1 MKSKIRIWLAI
12 VALTLFV
19 GSALGWSHFRNSR
32 ASLYLTTP
40 VTRGVIHSTVGA
52 TGTLNAVVTVQVGSQ
67 VSGDIKG
74 LYADFN
80 TKVTKGQLVALIDP
94 EIFQARVNQAKAN
107 LDNARESVINA
118 QAGEA
123 KAQADIVSAQAAR
136 DNAKAQ
142 LAKTQADSHNAGLQL
157 QRSRS
162 LLAKGLMDK
171 QDADTAQASYDGDAA
186 TVRAAQAQV
195 QSADSNIKAA
205 QAEYKVAQ
213 AQVAAMQTQVRQF
226 QAALAQTELDLEHTQ
241 IRAPV
246 DGTVIARHMDV
257 GQTVAASFQAPTIF
271 EIAEDLTKM
280 QVDTNVDEADIG
292 AVQLG
297 QPASFTVDAFPGE
310 IFKADV
316 SQIRKAPINVQNV
329 ITYDVVLRVDNA
341 DLKLLPGMTANVK
354 ILTNTL
360 NDTLKVPN
368 AALRFKP
375 RGSDSS
381 ATSKSSGTQTI
392 YMLVPHDVLQ
402 PVQVSAGLSDG
413 NLTAISGGGVRE
425 GDRVIV
431 GYAQASSTENG
442 TRFPRGPSF

>member
-1 MKSKIRIWLAI
+1 
-12 VALTLFV
+12 
-19 GSALGWSHFRNSR
+19 
-32 ASLYLTTP
+32 
-40 VTRGVIHSTVGA
+40 
-52 TGTLNAVVTVQVGSQ
+52 
-67 VSGDIKG
+67 
-74 LYADFN
+74 
-80 TKVTKGQLVALIDP
+80 
-94 EIFQARVNQAKAN
+94 
-107 LDNARESVINA
+107 
-118 QAGEA
+118 
-123 KAQADIVSAQAAR
+123 
-136 DNAKAQ
+136 
-142 LAKTQADSHNAGLQL
+142 
-157 QRSRS
+157 
-162 LLAKGLMDK
+162 
-171 QDADTAQASYDGDAA
+171 
-186 TVRAAQAQV
+186 
-195 QSADSNIKAA
+195 
-205 QAEYKVAQ
+205 
-213 AQVAAMQTQVRQF
+213 MQTQVRQF

-246 DGTVIARHMDV
+246 DGTVIARYMDV

-292 AVQLG
+292 DVQLG

-329 ITYDVVLRVDNA
+329 ITYDVVLRVDNE

-381 ATSKSSGTQTI
+381 AASKSSGTQTI
-392 YMLVPHDVLQ
+392 YMLAPDDVLQ